1 MVILD
6 VLSDYDKDI
15 CRSVYTKTIILIIP
29 EWWIEQN

>member
-15 CRSVYTKTIILIIP
+15 CRSVYIKIIILIIF
-29 EWWIEQN
+29 E